1 MNKEKYL
8 EELYQ
13 ELQKYNA
20 DNVIKHVTEYDYLIS
35 DMLEESTFDEVIT
48 KLGTSSELAKS
59 IADEFD
65 YELKKSNQYE
75 EPIISKKKDY
85 NDRTNNTTISKVINI
100 LFIIA
105 SVLFFI
111 FYFTSVFGLFAII
124 AMFGLLSFSTL
135 FWLVLT
141 LLAGS
146 TLVFALYMLV
156 LNLKN
161 LLINHLNGY
170 SKEVM

>member
-35 DMLEESTFDEVIT
+35 DMLEESTMDEVIA

-59 IADEFD
+59 IAEEFD
-65 YELKKSNQYE
+65 YELKKNNQFGD
-75 EPIISKKKDY
+75 PIISKKKDY
-85 NDRTNNTTISKVINI
+85 TEINNNATLAKVVNI

-105 SVLFFI
+105 SVFFFI
-111 FYFTSVFGLFAII
+111 FYFTSIFGVFIVI
-124 AMFGLLSFSTL
+124 AFFGMVSFSTM
-135 FWLVLT
+135 FWLLLT
-141 LLAGS
+141 LLAFS

-161 LLINHLNGY
+161 SLINRINGY